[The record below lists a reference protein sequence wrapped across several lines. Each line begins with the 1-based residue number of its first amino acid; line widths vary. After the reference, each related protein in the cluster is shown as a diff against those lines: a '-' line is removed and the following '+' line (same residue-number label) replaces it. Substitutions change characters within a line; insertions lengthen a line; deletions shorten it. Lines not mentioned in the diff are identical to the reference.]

1 MINLKLLYKVM
12 GSLLFL
18 ESIMMVLCLI
28 MAFYF
33 GEDDIMAFA
42 VSIIITLFVG
52 CLFEYLGRDADN
64 RMSRRDSFL
73 VVTLVWVVFSI
84 FGALPFLLGGYLKNF
99 TDAFFETMSGF
110 TTTGATIIDN
120 VEALPHGILFWRS
133 LTQWIGGL
141 GIIFF
146 TIAILPSMVGGGVR
160 IFSAEATGPVKTK
173 LHPKL
178 STSAKWIWGIYMT
191 ISLGCFV
198 TNMLLGM
205 DWFRA
210 ITYSMTTAA
219 TGGFGVDNGSI
230 ESFNNPWLEY
240 ATAAFCFLSGINFTL
255 LYASVFKGKI
265 KELFQSAEFRL
276 YFGLV
281 ISFTLFI
288 MVELIL
294 HNHYDVELA
303 LRKALFQVV
312 SFITTTGLFS
322 DDAALWPHVTWVVLA
337 VAMAIGACSG
347 STSGGIKCIRGVMLW
362 KVVKNEIRQRLHPN
376 AVLPLKINGTN
387 INDRQRVS
395 LLAFLVTYIMFVL
408 ITAFVMIAAGIDNT
422 NAITIALSSIGNVG
436 PTLGLQIGPTM
447 SWSALPAFAKWM
459 AAAMMLL
466 GRLEIFSVLVIFS
479 PSFWKEN

>member
-1 MINLKLLYKVM
+1 MINFKLLYKIL

-18 ESIMMVLCLI
+18 ESIMMLLCLGI
-28 MAFYF
+28 SFYF

-42 VSIIITLFVG
+42 VSIVITLFTG
-52 CLFEYLGRDADN
+52 CVFEYFGRDADS

-73 VVTLVWVVFSI
+73 TVTLVWVVFSI
-84 FGALPFLLGGYLKNF
+84 FGALPFLLGGYLRSF

-120 VEALPHGILFWRS
+120 VEVLPHGILFWRS

-191 ISLGCFV
+191 ISIGCFAA
-198 TNMLLGM
+198 NLLLGM

-219 TGGFGVDNGSI
+219 TGGFSVDNGSI

-240 ATAAFCFLSGINFTL
+240 TTAFFCFLSGINFTL
-255 LYASVFKGKI
+255 LYATIFKGKV
-265 KELFQSAEFRL
+265 KDLFQSAEFRL
-276 YFGLV
+276 YFGLIV
-281 ISFTLFI
+281 GFTIFI
-288 MVELIL
+288 MAELIL
-294 HNHYDVELA
+294 HNHYGVELA
-303 LRKALFQVV
+303 LRKAVFQVV

-337 VAMAIGACSG
+337 VAMTIGACSG
-347 STSGGIKCIRGVMLW
+347 STTGGIKCMRGVMLW

-395 LLAFLVTYIMFVL
+395 LLAFLITYIMLVL
-408 ITAFVMIAAGIDNT
+408 VTAFVMIAAGIDNT

-436 PTLGLQIGPTM
+436 PTLGIEIGPTM
-447 SWSALPAFAKWM
+447 SWSSLPVFAKWIS
-459 AAAMMLL
+459 AAMMLL